1 MKKLNKKL
9 KGMTLVEIIVSL
21 SIFAMFALILV
32 MLGNSV
38 EKNSREAN
46 KLNKKV
52 AVNGPVAEMQNTKK
66 TYMPIHKHVF
76 KVASKSQLQ
85 TNTDGEWLT
94 GYIPI
99 EGTLCYVNE
108 SLTNEVTTNTEGL
121 SKVIIDPTNP
131 TASNG
136 DYDFNYIIV
145 TKPIPSDP
153 SSATTSETTTSPE

>member
-21 SIFAMFALILV
+21 AIFAMFAMILV

-52 AVNGPVAEMQNTKK
+52 AVNGPVAEMQNSKK
-66 TYMPIHKHVF
+66 TYIANDKHVIR
-76 KVASKSQLQ
+76 VADKKTLQ
-85 TNTDGEWLT
+85 TNTSGEWASN
-94 GYIPI
+94 YVKI

-108 SLTNEVTTNTEGL
+108 DLTNAVTTNTEGL
-121 SKVIIDPTNP
+121 SGIVVDPTDP

-136 DYDFNYIIV
+136 NYDFNFIIV
-145 TKPIPSDP
+145 TKPTGFATAAASD
-153 SSATTSETTTSPE
+153 TTSTTTPD